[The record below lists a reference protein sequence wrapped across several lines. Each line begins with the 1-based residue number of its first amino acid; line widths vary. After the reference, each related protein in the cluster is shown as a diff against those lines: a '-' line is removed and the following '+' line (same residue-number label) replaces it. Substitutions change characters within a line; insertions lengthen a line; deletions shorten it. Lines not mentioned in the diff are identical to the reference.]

1 MKDNLSEI
9 LSEASNSI
17 GITLGEKEIALFQEY
32 YRILL
37 FWNNKINL
45 VSIKSDIDVPVKHF
59 IDSMIPLRFIE
70 NKESSIID
78 IGTGA
83 GFPGIPMKI
92 AANRLKLSLV
102 DSSRK
107 KMSFL
112 KHLIRKLQLVNTT
125 TVNRRAE
132 LIINEDI
139 YRENFDIIISRASFK
154 LPQFLKTGHHFIH
167 TGGILIAMKGIN
179 IEAEL
184 RQAEKISRTVGL
196 EYYARHEIRLPITQ
210 DTRNIIIFKK
220 TK

>member
-37 FWNNKINL
+37 FWNNKFNL
-45 VSIKSDIDVPVKHF
+45 VSIKSDIDVPIKHF

-92 AANRLKLSLV
+92 AANRLKLSLL

-107 KMSFL
+107 KISFL

-125 TVNRRAE
+125 TINRRVE

-139 YRENFDIIISRASFK
+139 YRENFDIVISRASFK
-154 LPQFLKTGHHFIH
+154 LPQFLKTGYYFIH

-179 IEAEL
+179 IDAEL

>member
-9 LSEASNSI
+9 LSEASNSL
-17 GITLGEKEIALFQEY
+17 GIMLGEKEIALFQEY

-45 VSIKSDIDVPVKHF
+45 VSIKSDIDVPIKHF

-92 AANRLKLSLV
+92 AANRLNLSLL

-125 TVNRRAE
+125 IINRRVE
-132 LIINEDI
+132 LIIKEEI
-139 YRENFDIIISRASFK
+139 YREKFDVVISRASFK
-154 LPQFLKTGHHFIH
+154 LPQFLKTGYHFIH

-179 IEAEL
+179 IDAEL